1 MIKTV
6 SLARM
11 LRNTKT
17 GTIPSA
23 SSRVSYYGA
32 MKNQAGDGVA
42 TSPSVNVM
50 NSQGEWQFSSQGAD
64 EETEFETVIYASET
78 DSTTYRIL
86 DEGQFMSI
94 VSAED
99 AQGSKVESFWTLRV
113 TDRPKVC
120 ENAPATACTTSS
132 DCSSGGTCGVRER
145 SARISFFSFN
155 YSEYSPR
162 ITTYPSFATIP
173 LECY

>member
-1 MIKTV
+1 M
-6 SLARM
+6 
-11 LRNTKT
+11 
-17 GTIPSA
+17 
-23 SSRVSYYGA
+23 
-32 MKNQAGDGVA
+32 A

-64 EETEFETVIYASET
+64 AETEFETVIYASET

-86 DEGQFMSI
+86 DEGQYMSI

-162 ITTYPSFATIP
+162 ITYTTYETLNSHSNSLFRPRV
-173 LECY
+173 LECDLSGTRCEHGSFSMFNRVRRGCKKSG